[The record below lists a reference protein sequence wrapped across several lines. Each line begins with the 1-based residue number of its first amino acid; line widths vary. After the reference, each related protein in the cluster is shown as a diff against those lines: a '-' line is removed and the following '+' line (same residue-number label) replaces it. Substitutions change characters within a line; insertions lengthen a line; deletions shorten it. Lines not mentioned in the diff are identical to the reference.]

1 MSHQHLYVSLRENE
15 QPLPMWRRQANVRR
29 DWVAS
34 EMMLYETSQASCLV
48 HVTRQHAFWLVNLLL
63 QDVRWTR
70 FTLSTLTPLEWDEV
84 LCTPTEWEDE
94 MGETSGSHLIGLL
107 DYFSHYVSLLHGFLM
122 DTCPSN
128 PRSFLYCPHA
138 VCREYC
144 CPSVPESLLA
154 LED

>member
-1 MSHQHLYVSLRENE
+1 M
-15 QPLPMWRRQANVRR
+15 
-29 DWVAS
+29 
-34 EMMLYETSQASCLV
+34 
-48 HVTRQHAFWLVNLLL
+48 LVNMLL

-94 MGETSGSHLIGLL
+94 MGETSGSHLVGLL

-128 PRSFLYCPHA
+128 PRSVLYCPH
-138 VCREYC
+138 VSRI
-144 CPSVPESLLA
+144 LLPFCS
-154 LED
+154 